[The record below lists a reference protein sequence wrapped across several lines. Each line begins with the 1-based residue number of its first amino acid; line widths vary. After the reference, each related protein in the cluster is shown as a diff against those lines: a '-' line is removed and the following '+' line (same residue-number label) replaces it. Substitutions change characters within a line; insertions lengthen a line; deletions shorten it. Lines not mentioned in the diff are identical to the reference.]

1 LNAGEINIK
10 VTASMDDF
18 NRTMSSVK
26 SSADAAG
33 AGAGGSFSNKF
44 GNIVKDNFS
53 EQKFGKVIGNLIG
66 LGMADNMLRTLAE
79 TIRGDKSLGEAVNDL
94 VSNLPIIGG
103 AFEAGKAI
111 GERIADGIFGA
122 TSESDQKRMRAEE
135 LAYEADMKAALK
147 AEEEKKNAELKR
159 IAEVRKAQEKARSD
173 AFEAE
178 LGFQNFNSEQEKKLA
193 QDRADFMAKA
203 AIQAAKNAGDEE
215 EALRLEMEKAVADER
230 EKLLEGF
237 ADGSVAA
244 SEEEREAFKR
254 LLAERETLVRDEFD
268 LRLGMLRK
276 EQAERKKGDDERLER
291 LRENLAQEFT
301 ELENQRV
308 SSQQAGIGSAQTALG
323 SFKFD
328 AYPAADKRKNDE
340 RLVGLMTNI
349 RDQQRS
355 AGFI

>member
-1 LNAGEINIK
+1 
-10 VTASMDDF
+10 MDDF
-18 NRTMSSVK
+18 NRTMSSDK
-26 SSADAAG
+26 TSADAAG

-44 GNIVKDNFS
+44 GNIVQDNFS
-53 EQKFGKVIGNLIG
+53 EQKFGKVIGNLVG
-66 LGMADNMLRTLAE
+66 LGMADNMMRSISE
-79 TIRGDKSLGEAVNDL
+79 VIRGDSTLAAAFEELVSSTPVIGAAYQLGAALGDSIGQSIQRSLGLLATDEDA
-94 VSNLPIIGG
+94 
-103 AFEAGKAI
+103 K
-111 GERIADGIFGA
+111 RI
-122 TSESDQKRMRAEE
+122 RAEE

>member
-1 LNAGEINIK
+1 
-10 VTASMDDF
+10 MDDF

-53 EQKFGKVIGNLIG
+53 EQKFGKVIGNLVG
-66 LGMADNMLRTLAE
+66 LGMADNMMRSISE
-79 TIRGDKSLGEAVNDL
+79 VIRGDSTLADAFEELVSSTPVIGAAYQLGAALGDSIGQSIQRSLGLLATDEDA
-94 VSNLPIIGG
+94 
-103 AFEAGKAI
+103 K
-111 GERIADGIFGA
+111 RI
-122 TSESDQKRMRAEE
+122 RAEG

-173 AFEAE
+173 AFESE

-308 SSQQAGIGSAQTALG
+308 SSAQAGIGSAQTALG

-328 AYPAADKRKNDE
+328 AYPAADTRKNDE

>member
-1 LNAGEINIK
+1 
-10 VTASMDDF
+10 MDDF

-53 EQKFGKVIGNLIG
+53 EQKFGKVIGNLVG
-66 LGMADNMLRTLAE
+66 LGMADNMMRSISTVIRGDSTLAE
-79 TIRGDKSLGEAVNDL
+79 AFESLIGSTPVVGAAFQLGSSIGDEIGKALQRSLGLLSTEGEARRIRATELSYEVDL
-94 VSNLPIIGG
+94 
-103 AFEAGKAI
+103 
-111 GERIADGIFGA
+111 
-122 TSESDQKRMRAEE
+122 
-135 LAYEADMKAALK
+135 KAALK
-147 AEEEKKNAELKR
+147 VEQDKKDAELKR
-159 IAEVRKAQEKARSD
+159 IAEVRKAQEKARRD

-193 QDRADFMAKA
+193 QDRADFMANA
-203 AIQAAKNAGDEE
+203 AMQAAMEAGDEE

-276 EQAERKKGDDERLER
+276 EQAERKKGDDERLDS
-291 LRENLAQEFT
+291 LKKNLAKEFA

-308 SSQQAGIGSAQTALG
+308 SSAQAGIGESQTALG

-328 AYPAADKRKNDE
+328 AYPASDKRKNDE